1 MAEEA
6 SSMRSSQGSSSRRA
20 PKNPQQQL
28 SQIEK
33 SVTHLLVATKQLL
46 ETLTLWS
53 RGTATESEV
62 SDVYVRLGY
71 EFNIASRAFNAI
83 GVDTNDLGN
92 VPELLR
98 GILEE
103 TLSQEASQSSLDNFL
118 PRIRDI
124 IINLLHGLKKKQQRL
139 RQRTGRD
146 GSLNGGGSPR
156 QGSVGSS
163 GDMEEGQQHP
173 RSASQRLP
181 SRGDSPS
188 FGGPD
193 LPPRSSSVAGG
204 KASPSKYDA
213 LPSNPKANRST
224 TASQLSTDSSMSST
238 TAQQMPVTAPYP
250 SDDAM
255 PKPPEQSQQQKQQQ
269 QQQPNYPVD
278 FPPPPP
284 PPKQE
289 DALAAL
295 QRGGELE
302 RRASRRF
309 SAYQIQKHLGT
320 NGIPLP
326 PVQNSPIPNRG
337 RDVRESMNA
346 VRTRASMMHNRQ
358 RSNQQ
363 LAQQRPA
370 VETKF
375 SFDQP
380 NDRRISEESSNSRAP
395 SILPPQESGLEDS
408 PIQKTPDD
416 KIGTP
421 KLPEGDQVSLG
432 ATLNGPLSE
441 PAELGPGSPVKE
453 EAARP
458 AASRNSSSRAKTPSP
473 QPTHFIPE
481 QSPQQGK
488 ELTLFLQYK
497 SKIKKYVFADGSEL
511 SSARL
516 QLAFIEKFA
525 WDTHRYGDL
534 PEIHIQDPVSGVRYE
549 LEDIHDI
556 KDRSVLVLN
565 VEQLDEVK
573 SHIDDKFGG
582 LSKLVESIKTVVDDQ
597 QATIQRVAERQQQ
610 TTKEIAGMSAA
621 PLSSARNSALFL
633 SRSTPTGAP
642 TEGNVTSATQLSEVQ
657 ALRRDL
663 AVVRQTYS
671 SFVSDIQASMSTIRT
686 KAGAVKSTAIK
697 AALPSLDGDS
707 GRAYINTGKKAL
719 QDDSEKIVNRV
730 DDLQDLVEDL
740 RKDVVLRGVRPLPR
754 QLETTAKDLSTA
766 TAELKKLQDLLAK
779 EKPLWTKIWEQELQ
793 TVCEERDMLT
803 MQEELAADLQDDL
816 EKAAQTLELVEQATK
831 QQNLESEKESG
842 KGMRS
847 VSGRNMLNAVA
858 LDKVVDPRQARDG
871 VLGEVKALQPNHEGR
886 LEAIERAEK
895 ARQRDLATRNDD
907 EFKRELGNFVE
918 EGKLKK
924 SGGIEEAERLRK
936 AKDERARKE
945 NFEREAARQRAKAE
959 KQAREAEAAAAA
971 AAAAATNGDDAEG
984 RNGEAEAAPE
994 NQEEAKGDEDLPQ
1007 SQFTIRP
1014 WVKPGGVPLSM
1025 QMRFAAATGLDLP
1038 VSVRMPSS
1046 TATISTISASRG
1058 STTIRVVG
1066 DSEQGIDE
1074 TIESTASALLNN
1086 VPGAL
1091 IDTTPTPSPAQTPN
1105 PSFSRGNSTLKSP
1118 SSSFSLSHHTLKPSL
1133 SFRSREKPTLDTAPP
1148 SPSPSPHRPRGK
1160 TFPHANSS
1168 RLTQSKSRKTL
1179 DTGAATRSDSS
1190 TDGLSEGREGGE
1202 GDADSVVSF
1211 TPSSGS
1217 RKNIATWF
1225 SGFLGRS

>member
-1 MAEEA
+1 MTDDA
-6 SSMRSSQGSSSRRA
+6 SSASVRSSQGSQGSHKRT

-83 GVDTNDLGN
+83 GVDTTDLGN

-103 TLSQEASQSSLDNFL
+103 TLSQEASQASLDNFL

-146 GSLNGGGSPR
+146 GTLNGGGGGGTR
-156 QGSVGSS
+156 QASIGSN
-163 GDMEEGQQHP
+163 GDVEEAQQQ
-173 RSASQRLP
+173 RSQSTRLP
-181 SRGDSPS
+181 PREAGELGES
-188 FGGPD
+188 GPN
-193 LPPRSSSVAGG
+193 LPPRSSSVITGR
-204 KASPSKYDA
+204 ASPSKYDS
-213 LPSNPKANRST
+213 LPANPKTNRST
-224 TASQLSTDSSMSST
+224 TASQQSSTSSMSST
-238 TAQQMPVTAPYP
+238 TAQQMPVIAPYP
-250 SDDAM
+250 ASDAM
-255 PKPPEQSQQQKQQQ
+255 PKGPDAA
-269 QQQPNYPVD
+269 QPNYAVD

-289 DALAAL
+289 DAFAAL

-309 SAYQIQKHLGT
+309 SQYQIQKHLGT
-320 NGIPLP
+320 NGIAIP

-337 RDVRESMNA
+337 RDVRESMHA
-346 VRTRASMMHNRQ
+346 VRTRASMHNRQ

-363 LAQQRPA
+363 RPP

-375 SFDQP
+375 DSS
-380 NDRRISEESSNSRAP
+380 NDVRRISEESAQSSTP
-395 SILPPQESGLEDS
+395 SIPPPTEPGPEDS
-408 PIQKTPDD
+408 PMQKTPDE
-416 KIGTP
+416 
-421 KLPEGDQVSLG
+421 KLAPAPSFANSDQPVLG
-432 ATLNGPLSE
+432 ATLNGPLSDPVGPNVDVA
-441 PAELGPGSPVKE
+441 PAKQSLKAASLPTRAASPVGK
-453 EAARP
+453 
-458 AASRNSSSRAKTPSP
+458 SISP
-473 QPTHFIPE
+473 HPQQFIPE
-481 QSPQQGK
+481 HSPEPNK

-497 SKIKKYVFADGSEL
+497 HKIKKYVFTDGFDL
-511 SSARL
+511 SAGRL

-525 WDTHRYGDL
+525 WDTHRYGEL

-549 LEDIHDI
+549 LEDMNDV

-582 LSKLVESIKTVVDDQ
+582 LSRLVESIKTVLDDQ
-597 QATIQRVAERQQQ
+597 QSTIQRVAERQQQ
-610 TTKEIAGMSAA
+610 TARELAGIAAA
-621 PLSSARNSALFL
+621 PQLSSARNSALL
-633 SRSTPTGAP
+633 PSRPAQSGPVA
-642 TEGNVTSATQLSEVQ
+642 EGGGTSATQLSEVQ
-657 ALRRDL
+657 SLRRDL

-686 KAGAVKSTAIK
+686 KANAVKSTAVK
-697 AALPSLDGDS
+697 AALPSLDGDT

-740 RKDVVLRGVRPLPR
+740 RKDVVQRGVRPLPR
-754 QLETTAKDLSTA
+754 QLEVTAKDLSIA

-831 QQNLESEKESG
+831 QQNLETEKEQGG
-842 KGMRS
+842 KGLRS
-847 VSGRNMLNAVA
+847 ASGRNAINAA
-858 LDKVVDPRQARDG
+858 SLDKVVDPREARDG
-871 VLGEVKALQPNHEGR
+871 VLGEVKALQPNHESR

-895 ARQRDLATRNDD
+895 ARQRELATRNDD
-907 EFKRELGNFVE
+907 AFKRELGNFVE

-924 SGGIEEAERLRK
+924 SGGVEEVERLRK

-945 NFEREAARQRAKAE
+945 NAEREAARQRAKAE
-959 KQAREAEAAAAA
+959 KMEREREAAAAA
-971 AAAAATNGDDAEG
+971 AAAAAANPKGAEEG
-984 RNGEAEAAPE
+984 SEQPA
-994 NQEEAKGDEDLPQ
+994 QEEAKDESEGARLEELNHGSKLP
-1007 SQFTIRP
+1007 SVPCETNTDMSKGSVPTLMATSIPLVGATIRIVETVTHP
-1014 WVKPGGVPLSM
+1014 ASTTTSTSDDSTW
-1025 QMRFAAATGLDLP
+1025 
-1038 VSVRMPSS
+1038 PSS
-1046 TATISTISASRG
+1046 L
-1058 STTIRVVG
+1058 
-1066 DSEQGIDE
+1066 E
-1074 TIESTASALLNN
+1074 
-1086 VPGAL
+1086 
-1091 IDTTPTPSPAQTPN
+1091 DTTPTP
-1105 PSFSRGNSTLKSP
+1105 GSTKPLRTATSLKFP
-1118 SSSFSLSHHTLKPSL
+1118 SSSTSSSTSSTSKDKLGPSTPT
-1133 SFRSREKPTLDTAPP
+1133 RS
-1148 SPSPSPHRPRGK
+1148 RGK
-1160 TFPHANSS
+1160 TVPADGAPHTPE
-1168 RLTQSKSRKTL
+1168 RRK
-1179 DTGAATRSDSS
+1179 RDS
-1190 TDGLSEGREGGE
+1190 
-1202 GDADSVVSF
+1202 DADTDSIISF
-1211 TPSSGS
+1211 TPSMSSKRLANWVSGLLS
-1217 RKNIATWF
+1217 R
-1225 SGFLGRS
+1225 

>member
-1 MAEEA
+1 MTEEA
-6 SSMRSSQGSSSRRA
+6 SSIRSSQGSSRRV

-103 TLSQEASQSSLDNFL
+103 TLSQEASQASLDNFL

-146 GSLNGGGSPR
+146 GSLNGTGGSPR
-156 QGSVGSS
+156 QVSVGSS
-163 GDMEEGQQHP
+163 GDVEEAQQP
-173 RSASQRLP
+173 RSASTRVS

-188 FGGPD
+188 FGGPE
-193 LPPRSSSVAGG
+193 LPHAPH
-204 KASPSKYDA
+204 
-213 LPSNPKANRST
+213 
-224 TASQLSTDSSMSST
+224 SSMSST
-238 TAQQMPVTAPYP
+238 TAQQMPVIAPYP
-250 SDDAM
+250 ADDAM
-255 PKPPEQSQQQKQQQ
+255 PKPPNPAK
-269 QQQPNYPVD
+269 PNYAVD

-358 RSNQQ
+358 RSNQSP
-363 LAQQRPA
+363 AQQRPV

-375 SFDQP
+375 SYDQP
-380 NDRRISEESSNSRAP
+380 NDASRRISEESSQSTAP
-395 SILPPQESGLEDS
+395 SILPPKESGPEDS
-408 PIQKTPDD
+408 PMQKTPDD
-416 KIGTP
+416 KLATP
-421 KLPEGDQVSLG
+421 RFPEGDQLSLG
-432 ATLNGPLSE
+432 ATLNGPLAE
-441 PAELGPGSPVKE
+441 PAELGSASPVKE
-453 EAARP
+453 EPSRP
-458 AASRNSSSRAKTPSP
+458 VANQKDSYRAKTPSP
-473 QPTHFIPE
+473 QPSHFIPE

-497 SKIKKYVFADGSEL
+497 SKIKKYVFADGAEL

-549 LEDIHDI
+549 LEDISDI

-582 LSKLVESIKTVVDDQ
+582 LSKLVESIKTVVEDQ
-597 QATIQRVAERQQQ
+597 QSAIQRVAERQQQ
-610 TTKEIAGMSAA
+610 TTKEIAGIVAA
-621 PLSSARNSALFL
+621 PVSSARNSALLASSPLPLGKAF
-633 SRSTPTGAP
+633 
-642 TEGNVTSATQLSEVQ
+642 EGSISSAAQLSEVQ
-657 ALRRDL
+657 SLRRDL

-686 KAGAVKSTAIK
+686 KASAVKSTAIK

-766 TAELKKLQDLLAK
+766 IAELKKLQDLLAK

-831 QQNLESEKESG
+831 QQNLENEKEASG
-842 KGMRS
+842 KGGMRS
-847 VSGRNMLNAVA
+847 ASGRNMLNAVA
-858 LDKVVDPRQARDG
+858 IDKVVDPRQARDG

-895 ARQRDLATRNDD
+895 ARQRDLETRNDD
-907 EFKRELGNFVE
+907 EFKRELGTFVE

-924 SGGIEEAERLRK
+924 SGGVEEAERLRK

-959 KQAREAEAAAAA
+959 KQQREAEAAAAA
-971 AAAAATNGDDAEG
+971 AAAATNGDGAEG
-984 RNGEAEAAPE
+984 QNGEAEAAE
-994 NQEEAKGDEDLPQ
+994 NPEEAKGDE
-1007 SQFTIRP
+1007 
-1014 WVKPGGVPLSM
+1014 GG
-1025 QMRFAAATGLDLP
+1025 
-1038 VSVRMPSS
+1038 
-1046 TATISTISASRG
+1046 
-1058 STTIRVVG
+1058 
-1066 DSEQGIDE
+1066 
-1074 TIESTASALLNN
+1074 
-1086 VPGAL
+1086 
-1091 IDTTPTPSPAQTPN
+1091 PA
-1105 PSFSRGNSTLKSP
+1105 
-1118 SSSFSLSHHTLKPSL
+1118 
-1133 SFRSREKPTLDTAPP
+1133 
-1148 SPSPSPHRPRGK
+1148 
-1160 TFPHANSS
+1160 
-1168 RLTQSKSRKTL
+1168 
-1179 DTGAATRSDSS
+1179 
-1190 TDGLSEGREGGE
+1190 
-1202 GDADSVVSF
+1202 
-1211 TPSSGS
+1211 
-1217 RKNIATWF
+1217 
-1225 SGFLGRS
+1225 

>member
-1 MAEEA
+1 MTEE
-6 SSMRSSQGSSSRRA
+6 SSSVRSSQGSSRRA

-103 TLSQEASQSSLDNFL
+103 TLSQEASQASLDNFL

-163 GDMEEGQQHP
+163 GDVEEHQQP
-173 RSASQRLP
+173 RSASTRLP

-204 KASPSKYDA
+204 RASPSKYDA

-224 TASQLSTDSSMSST
+224 TASQLSTDSSISSG
-238 TAQQMPVTAPYP
+238 TAQQMPVIAPYP
-250 SDDAM
+250 ADDSM
-255 PKPPEQSQQQKQQQ
+255 PKPPDPPR
-269 QQQPNYPVD
+269 PNYPVD

-346 VRTRASMMHNRQ
+346 VRTRQSMMHSRQ
-358 RSNQQ
+358 RSNQS
-363 LAQQRPA
+363 LTQQRPA

-380 NDRRISEESSNSRAP
+380 NERRISEESSQSATP
-395 SILPPQESGLEDS
+395 SILPPKESGPEDS
-408 PIQKTPDD
+408 PVQKTPDD
-416 KIGTP
+416 KLAQP
-421 KLPEGDQVSLG
+421 KFPEGDQFSLG

-441 PAELGPGSPVKE
+441 PAELGAASPVKE
-453 EAARP
+453 DPPRP
-458 AASRNSSSRAKTPSP
+458 SASRNSSYRVKTPSP
-473 QPTHFIPE
+473 QPSQFIPE

-497 SKIKKYVFADGSEL
+497 SKIKKYVFTDGAEL

-549 LEDIHDI
+549 LEDINDI

-582 LSKLVESIKTVVDDQ
+582 LSKLVESIKTVVEDQ

-610 TTKEIAGMSAA
+610 TTKEIAGISAA
-621 PLSSARNSALFL
+621 PLSSARNSALL
-633 SRSTPTGAP
+633 PSRPIPLGTPSEA
-642 TEGNVTSATQLSEVQ
+642 NITSATQVSEVQ
-657 ALRRDL
+657 SLRRDL
-663 AVVRQTYS
+663 AVMRQTYS

-686 KAGAVKSTAIK
+686 KASAVKSTAIK
-697 AALPSLDGDS
+697 AALPALDGDS
-707 GRAYINTGKKAL
+707 GRAYINAGKKGL

-847 VSGRNMLNAVA
+847 ASGRNMLNAVA

-895 ARQRDLATRNDD
+895 ARQRDLETRNDD

-924 SGGIEEAERLRK
+924 SGGVEEAERLRK

-959 KQAREAEAAAAA
+959 KQQREAEAAAAA
-971 AAAAATNGDDAEG
+971 AAAAAAEPNGDGADG
-984 RNGEAEAAPE
+984 QNGEAEAPAE
-994 NQEEAKGDEDLPQ
+994 NAEEAKGDE
-1007 SQFTIRP
+1007 
-1014 WVKPGGVPLSM
+1014 GG
-1025 QMRFAAATGLDLP
+1025 
-1038 VSVRMPSS
+1038 
-1046 TATISTISASRG
+1046 
-1058 STTIRVVG
+1058 
-1066 DSEQGIDE
+1066 
-1074 TIESTASALLNN
+1074 
-1086 VPGAL
+1086 
-1091 IDTTPTPSPAQTPN
+1091 PA
-1105 PSFSRGNSTLKSP
+1105 
-1118 SSSFSLSHHTLKPSL
+1118 
-1133 SFRSREKPTLDTAPP
+1133 
-1148 SPSPSPHRPRGK
+1148 
-1160 TFPHANSS
+1160 
-1168 RLTQSKSRKTL
+1168 
-1179 DTGAATRSDSS
+1179 
-1190 TDGLSEGREGGE
+1190 
-1202 GDADSVVSF
+1202 
-1211 TPSSGS
+1211 
-1217 RKNIATWF
+1217 
-1225 SGFLGRS
+1225 

>member
-1 MAEEA
+1 MTDEA
-6 SSMRSSQGSSSRRA
+6 SSVRSSHASSRRA

-103 TLSQEASQSSLDNFL
+103 TLSQEASQASLDNFL

-146 GSLNGGGSPR
+146 GGLNGGSNSPR
-156 QGSVGSS
+156 QGSVGST
-163 GDMEEGQQHP
+163 GELEDPQQA
-173 RSASQRLP
+173 RSASTRLP
-181 SRGDSPS
+181 TRGNSPQ

-204 KASPSKYDA
+204 RASPSKYDPT
-213 LPSNPKANRST
+213 PSNPRPHRST
-224 TASQLSTDSSMSST
+224 AASQLSTDSSMSST
-238 TAQQMPVTAPYP
+238 TAQQMPVIAPYP
-250 SDDAM
+250 AEDGM
-255 PKPPEQSQQQKQQQ
+255 PRTPELSQPKH
-269 QQQPNYPVD
+269 PVD

-326 PVQNSPIPNRG
+326 PVQSSPIPNRG

-346 VRTRASMMHNRQ
+346 VRTRASVLHTRQ
-358 RSNQQ
+358 RSNQTQ
-363 LAQQRPA
+363 NQTQQRPA

-380 NDRRISEESSNSRAP
+380 NDVPRRISEESAQSTVP
-395 SILPPQESGLEDS
+395 SILPPREPGPEDS
-408 PIQKTPDD
+408 PMQRTPDD
-416 KIGTP
+416 KLAAP
-421 KLPEGDQVSLG
+421 RFPEGDQLSLG
-432 ATLNGPLSE
+432 ATLNGPLDE
-441 PAELGPGSPVKE
+441 PAELGAESPVKE
-453 EAARP
+453 TPSNLPTRTG
-458 AASRNSSSRAKTPSP
+458 SRRTKTPSP
-473 QPTHFIPE
+473 QPSQFIPQ

-497 SKIKKYVFADGSEL
+497 SKVRRYVFADGAEL
-511 SSARL
+511 SAARL

-534 PEIHIQDPVSGVRYE
+534 PEIFIQDSVSGVRYE
-549 LEDIHDI
+549 LEDINDV

-582 LSKLVESIKTVVDDQ
+582 LSKLVESIKTVVEDQ

-610 TTKEIAGMSAA
+610 TTKELAGIAAA
-621 PLSSARNSALFL
+621 PLSSARNSVLL
-633 SRSTPTGAP
+633 PSRSIPTGLS
-642 TEGNVTSATQLSEVQ
+642 TEGNVNSAAQLNEVQ
-657 ALRRDL
+657 SLRRDL

-686 KAGAVKSTAIK
+686 KANAVKSTAVK

-707 GRAYINTGKKAL
+707 GRAYINTGKKGL

-740 RKDVVLRGVRPLPR
+740 RKDVVMRGVRPLPR

-831 QQNLESEKESG
+831 QQNLENEKETG

-847 VSGRNMLNAVA
+847 ASGRNMLNAVA
-858 LDKVVDPRQARDG
+858 LDKAVDPRQARDG

-886 LEAIERAEK
+886 LEAIERAER

-924 SGGIEEAERLRK
+924 SGGVEEAERLRK

-959 KQAREAEAAAAA
+959 KQQREAEAAAAA
-971 AAAAATNGDDAEG
+971 AAAAMTNGDGGGGQNVES
-984 RNGEAEAAPE
+984 ETAAE
-994 NQEEAKGDEDLPQ
+994 NQSEAQGDE
-1007 SQFTIRP
+1007 
-1014 WVKPGGVPLSM
+1014 GG
-1025 QMRFAAATGLDLP
+1025 
-1038 VSVRMPSS
+1038 
-1046 TATISTISASRG
+1046 
-1058 STTIRVVG
+1058 
-1066 DSEQGIDE
+1066 
-1074 TIESTASALLNN
+1074 
-1086 VPGAL
+1086 
-1091 IDTTPTPSPAQTPN
+1091 PA
-1105 PSFSRGNSTLKSP
+1105 
-1118 SSSFSLSHHTLKPSL
+1118 
-1133 SFRSREKPTLDTAPP
+1133 
-1148 SPSPSPHRPRGK
+1148 
-1160 TFPHANSS
+1160 
-1168 RLTQSKSRKTL
+1168 
-1179 DTGAATRSDSS
+1179 
-1190 TDGLSEGREGGE
+1190 
-1202 GDADSVVSF
+1202 
-1211 TPSSGS
+1211 
-1217 RKNIATWF
+1217 
-1225 SGFLGRS
+1225 